1 MSELKQIRKRIA
13 SRRRQPSRRRVV
25 SHKSP
30 LFAIVYGLAMLAM
43 GGACLGLGWMINEK
57 TQWLPAQQTRQLVEQ
72 VVQKLNLD
80 SIAAWI
86 PFENWFARSEPV
98 ASTVFYQPLE
108 GQFYQPSNGN
118 QVQCL
123 MDGVVLYIG
132 SQDSGKLVMVKQDNG
147 VLATYGALQDVQ
159 VKLNDRLLRGSVL
172 GSVEQAVFLDFSR
185 QGQSVSL
192 QQAMEDAN

>member
-1 MSELKQIRKRIA
+1 
-13 SRRRQPSRRRVV
+13 
-25 SHKSP
+25 
-30 LFAIVYGLAMLAM
+30 
-43 GGACLGLGWMINEK
+43 
-57 TQWLPAQQTRQLVEQ
+57 
-72 VVQKLNLD
+72 
-80 SIAAWI
+80 
-86 PFENWFARSEPV
+86 
-98 ASTVFYQPLE
+98 
-108 GQFYQPSNGN
+108 
-118 QVQCL
+118 

-172 GSVEQAVFLDFSR
+172 GSVEQAVYLDFSR